1 MSRADEVYRPALA
14 GRKIPILTLDSKWHQ
29 LFNQA
34 QPDKRIRRLEEK
46 LNELLKKQGGANT
59 EIKDIKR
66 LKKKLMQEILDNA
79 QESSAG
85 KDGRAEKKADENK
98 RLINECNEKIRE
110 YEDELFELPR
120 EIDRVNTDLMLA
132 TMDICYSRLK
142 ENEREIEEIAD
153 WVSRIREE
161 LKEKLVHKQE
171 MEQMNQELYS
181 YMHDIFGANVIDIFD
196 MKYKKDNAKAEDGR

>member
-14 GRKIPILTLDSKWHQ
+14 GRKIPILTLDGKWHQ

-46 LNELLKKQGGANT
+46 LNELLKKQGKANT

-79 QESSAG
+79 QESSTG

-132 TMDICYSRLK
+132 TMDICYNRLK

-153 WVSRIREE
+153 WVSEIRTE

-196 MKYKKDNAKAEDGR
+196 MKYKKDNAKGEDGR

>member
-132 TMDICYSRLK
+132 TMDICYSR
-142 ENEREIEEIAD
+142 R
-153 WVSRIREE
+153 WSR
-161 LKEKLVHKQE
+161 
-171 MEQMNQELYS
+171 
-181 YMHDIFGANVIDIFD
+181 
-196 MKYKKDNAKAEDGR
+196 

>member
-34 QPDKRIRRLEEK
+34 KPDKRLKRLEEK
-46 LNELLKKQGGANT
+46 LNELLKKQGKANT

-79 QESSAG
+79 EASARN
-85 KDGRAEKKADENK
+85 DERAEKKADENK

-110 YEDELFELPR
+110 YEDELYEIPR
-120 EIDRVNTDLMLA
+120 EIDKVNTDLMLA
-132 TMDICYSRLK
+132 TMDICYNRLK
-142 ENEREIEEIAD
+142 ENEREIKEIAD
-153 WVSRIREE
+153 WVSQIRIE
-161 LKEKLVHKQE
+161 LKEKLVRKQE
-171 MEQMNQELYS
+171 MEQMDQELYS

-196 MKYKKDNAKAEDGR
+196 MKYKKENAKEGESR

>member
-196 MKYKKDNAKAEDGR
+196 MKYKKDNAKGEDGR

>member
-1 MSRADEVYRPALA
+1 MSRSDDVYRPALA

-34 QPDKRIRRLEEK
+34 RPDKRLKRLEEK
-46 LNELLKKQGGANT
+46 LNELLKRQGKANT

-66 LKKKLMQEILDNA
+66 LKKRLMKEILDNA
-79 QESSAG
+79 EASTG
-85 KDGRAEKKADENK
+85 NDVRAERKADENK

-120 EIDRVNTDLMLA
+120 EIDKANTELMLA
-132 TMDICYSRLK
+132 TMDICYNRIK
-142 ENEREIEEIAD
+142 DNEREIEEITQ
-153 WVSRIREE
+153 WVSQIRTE
-161 LKEKLVHKQE
+161 LKEKLVRKQE
-171 MEQMNQELYS
+171 MEQMDQELYS

-196 MKYKKDNAKAEDGR
+196 MKYHKDNAE

>member
-196 MKYKKDNAKAEDGR
+196 MKYKKENTKREDGR